1 MIHKNIFNYIL
12 TAGLIF
18 SVAMILMGCKS
29 PCAEKKT
36 GTEIKT
42 EKPAP
47 SAESAKGSSQLW
59 QENCMRCH
67 NMRSPTSYSDKEW
80 EIAMH
85 HMRVRAALTA
95 EEQRRIL
102 EYLQASN

>member
-1 MIHKNIFNYIL
+1 MKNNLRYIIM
-12 TAGLIF
+12 AGSLLLAIGF
-18 SVAMILMGCKS
+18 ILLGCK
-29 PCAEKKT
+29 T
-36 GTEIKT
+36 
-42 EKPAP
+42 PAP
-47 SAESAKGSSQLW
+47 SAESSKGSAQLW

-67 NMRSPTSYSDKEW
+67 NMRNPASYSDKEW

-95 EEQRRIL
+95 EEHRRIL